1 MNLEGEDVRSRFADG
16 EWIYFLLGIWHL
28 TQDLRGAL
36 HERLEGTGLVPG
48 PESDLEED
56 AERPDAYADFV
67 LGMAVMLLGIDGW
80 FGNQRRQ
87 GTPEGPVASPPT
99 QSRPRQLL
107 R

>member
-48 PESDLEED
+48 PESDLESD
-56 AERPDAYADFV
+56 VERPDAYTDFV
-67 LGMAVMLLGIDGW
+67 LGMAVVLLGVDRW

-87 GTPEGPVASPPT
+87 GTHEGSAAPPQT
-99 QSRPRQLL
+99 RSHLRQLL